1 MDRYYANVE
10 IQTSGYAAYIRY
22 SKYHTVWSN
31 YYVRWYDRTL
41 CHACSVVFH
50 VNHVSYQFSL
60 ALRDLGEDT
69 KSGSAFLVMAIIGN
83 ACIPQFTAFVMNHNA
98 DFYQVAYII
107 PLICFFFTAYY
118 GWKGYKIEKKH
129 H

>member
-1 MDRYYANVE
+1 MIA
-10 IQTSGYAAYIRY
+10 
-22 SKYHTVWSN
+22 
-31 YYVRWYDRTL
+31 
-41 CHACSVVFH
+41 
-50 VNHVSYQFSL
+50 VSFFMSIMYPTQFSL

>member
-1 MDRYYANVE
+1 MLLTYAIVNIILCGV
-10 IQTSGYAAYIRY
+10 IIMFGGMTGLYAMIA
-22 SKYHTVWSN
+22 
-31 YYVRWYDRTL
+31 
-41 CHACSVVFH
+41 
-50 VNHVSYQFSL
+50 VSFFMSIMYPTQFSL

-107 PLICFFFTAYY
+107 PLICFVLLQSYL
-118 GWKGYKIEKKH
+118 WLERL
-129 H
+129 